1 MNVSDVLR
9 KAFDPKTQFKRNPV
23 IDSRYSSEDAVT
35 VEIEVKHRKTGVYNC
50 YVECE
55 FKDDIL
61 EARLVQAESVQ
72 RPGEWATRSAYLNL
86 QAQIDKMHDHLFIL
100 MRQGA
105 E

>member
-61 EARLVQAESVQ
+61 DARLVQAESVQ
-72 RPGEWATRSAYLNL
+72 RPGEWATRSTYLNL
-86 QAQIDKMHDHLFIL
+86 QSQIDKMHDHLHLSMI
-100 MRQGA
+100 QK
-105 E
+105 

>member
-1 MNVSDVLR
+1 MSIEQILR

-23 IDSRYSSEDAVT
+23 IDSRYSSEDAVV
-35 VEIEVKHRKTGVYNC
+35 VEVEVKHRKTGVYNC

>member
-1 MNVSDVLR
+1 MNAGQAIR

-86 QAQIDKMHDHLFIL
+86 QAQIDKIHDTVLL
-100 MRQGA
+100 AMLQK
-105 E
+105 

>member
-9 KAFDPKTQFKRNPV
+9 KAFDPKQQFKRNPV
-23 IDSRYSSEDAVT
+23 IDSRFSSEDAVT
-35 VEIEVKHRKTGVYNC
+35 VEVEVKHCATGLYNC

-72 RPGEWATRSAYLNL
+72 RPGEWATRSTYINL
-86 QAQIDKMHDHLFIL
+86 QAQIDKMHDHLHLSMI
-100 MRQGA
+100 QK
-105 E
+105 